1 LCNLSLIGLK
11 LTLAYSKEEELLP
24 ILPILDKEIDKGV
37 EIEAIKIKEEEI
49 KFKYTNFDLYYI
61 PLPDLNYIETKIL
74 SNGAYAV
81 NSLGL
86 DSLKNEVCINSN
98 STEFYLL
105 KVLMNY
111 RGIPN
116 GRDNCNGSKFIT
128 KDFKISLSD
137 KWKEVCGDLPIVLNV
152 IGSNLPEDVISKVKI
167 IIRESASLQEA
178 KGMITPIS
186 KELGLKG
193 RRAIDCFF
201 DLCRKKN
208 LCNVNNYVIL

>member
-1 LCNLSLIGLK
+1 MKLS
-11 LTLAYSKEEELLP
+11 LAYSKEEELLP
-24 ILPILDKEIDKGV
+24 ILPILDKEIDKGI

-49 KFKYTNFDLYYI
+49 KFKYDKFDLYYI

-74 SNGAYAV
+74 SNGAYVV

-86 DSLKNEVCINSN
+86 DELKSEVCINSN

-105 KVLMNY
+105 KLLMNY

-116 GRDNCNGSKFIT
+116 GRENCKGSKFTI
-128 KDFKISLSD
+128 KDFKVSLSD
-137 KWKEVCGDLPIVLNV
+137 KWKETCGDLPIVLNV
-152 IGSNLPEDVISKVKI
+152 IGSNLPGDVISKVKI
-167 IIRESASLQEA
+167 TIRESASLQES
-178 KGMITPIS
+178 KGVIATPS

-193 RRAIDCFF
+193 RKAIDCFF
-201 DLCRKKN
+201 ELCRKKS